1 MPKLPTST
9 QLKLTPSNVRR
20 LRQQAKNH
28 KKLNGC
34 SHAEALEHVARENG
48 SPNWKAIL
56 HEANIQSKLSASTP
70 APSRKF
76 IVDDDIQLSESD
88 VHDLRNERSDDLDN
102 LIKLQVAKNR
112 AFLARRGIE
121 YSIFEPTLTGL
132 KKSILD
138 ATQPVRIHFKLTK
151 FHDFSE
157 QKQGGENKV
166 INHAFFVSEQDDI
179 VVTKVSLYRPNTKH
193 GDPRMWFSKLGG
205 YFVAGDQIAVMIFKG
220 GAYLVNLGAFDFDE
234 CDAAQTSFSNF
245 ISDYCD
251 SAKEMSNELLE
262 KLREIAKKPLPAVN
276 SGDTAI
282 GMSIEHALG
291 IKANSS
297 KQPDYKGIE
306 IKAGRGGNTRTT
318 LFAQVADW
326 GRSTCKSSAE
336 ILDSYGYARE
346 DAFKL
351 YCTISARKVNSQG
364 LSFEYSADA
373 DELNE
378 IHDSGK
384 HVATWTGDL
393 LRRRMEE
400 KHAETFWI
408 HAASETV
415 NGKEYFHLK
424 SVVHTK
430 SPLLNQLMP
439 LIGSGVIT
447 MDHLIKR
454 TCGKKPRVSE
464 KGPLFKMNKT
474 DLSLLFPEPIKYS
487 LVEES
492 V

>member
-1 MPKLPTST
+1 MPKQPTSNK
-9 QLKLTPSNVRR
+9 LKLTPSNVRR

-34 SHAEALEHVARENG
+34 SHAEALEYIARESG
-48 SPNWKAIL
+48 YPNWKAIL
-56 HEANIQSKLSASTP
+56 HEANTLSRLCATTPEPSKQ
-70 APSRKF
+70 F
-76 IVDDDIQLSESD
+76 ITDEDIQLSE
-88 VHDLRNERSDDLDN
+88 VEYIALKNERSDDLDDR
-102 LIKLQVAKNR
+102 IKLQVAENR
-112 AFLARRGIE
+112 TFLARRGIE

-138 ATQPVRIHFKLTK
+138 ATQPVRIHLKLTK
-151 FHDFSE
+151 FHDFSV
-157 QKQGGENKV
+157 QKQGNENKV
-166 INHAFFVSEQDDI
+166 INHAFFVSDQDDI
-179 VVTKVSLYRPNTKH
+179 VVTKVSLYRPNTKN
-193 GDPRMWFSKLGG
+193 GDPRMWFSQLGD
-205 YFVAGDQIAVMIFKG
+205 YFVAGDQIAIIIFKG
-220 GAYLVNLGAFDFDE
+220 SAYLLNLGAFDFGACIE
-234 CDAAQTSFSNF
+234 TQTSFSYF
-245 ISDYCD
+245 ITDYCD
-251 SAKEMSNELLE
+251 STKEVPNELLE

-276 SGDTAI
+276 FGDTTI

-306 IKAGRGGNTRTT
+306 IKTGRGGNTRTT

-336 ILDSYGYARE
+336 ILDSYGYSRD

-351 YCTISARKVNSQG
+351 YCTISAQKVNSQG
-364 LSFEYSADA
+364 LSFEYNPDT

-378 IHDSGK
+378 IHNNGK

-393 LRRRMEE
+393 LRRRMQE

-408 HAASETV
+408 HATSETRK
-415 NGKEYFHLK
+415 GKEYFHLK
-424 SVVHTK
+424 SVIHTK

-439 LIGSGVIT
+439 LIESGVIT

-454 TCGKKPRVSE
+454 TSGKKPRVSE

-474 DLSLLFPEPIKYS
+474 DLFLLFPEPIKYS
-487 LVEES
+487 LVGES